1 MSATAQGTKKR
12 ARPGSDGPLLLTQ
25 RRIWIIF
32 SALIAGMLLSSLDQ
46 TIVSTAM
53 PTIVGELGGVAHQA
67 WITTGY
73 LLAST
78 IVMPIYG
85 KFGDVIGRRTLFLV
99 AIALFTLAS
108 LGCAL
113 STDFWQFVVFRA
125 LQGLGGGGLMILSQA
140 IIADIVPASER
151 GKYLGPLG
159 AIFGLSAVGGPLLG
173 GFFVDHMTWN
183 WAFWINIPVGIAAF
197 AVAWSAL
204 TLPSKKA
211 TKRIDVLGV
220 ALLSATTA
228 CLVFFTEFG
237 GNREHGWD
245 ALETWAWGAGFLV
258 AAALFVFVESRAQDP
273 IIPLSFFRNRTFVLA
288 TGIGFVLGVGMFAA
302 IAFVPTFLQMS
313 SGTSAA
319 VSGLLMLPMM
329 AGLMGTSIASGIAI
343 TKTGRYRMFPVVGT
357 IVVGLAMLGM
367 TTLAASTP
375 IWLICVYLFVFGAG
389 LGLIMQVVVLVAQN
403 AVPPQ
408 EVGTATSTN
417 NYFREVGASLGVAVF
432 GALFTA
438 RLTDSLTGVFTDAGV
453 PASQAASSSASID
466 PSALAK
472 LPEALQDGIVN
483 AYADSL
489 APVFW
494 YLLPFIAAALVL
506 ALFLPQMQLADVAG
520 MVARGE
526 AVGGAEAD
534 ELERAQRAELAGTPA
549 PAPAAA
555 PASPSGAGELAGA
568 GDPSGAGEPAGAG
581 KSAGG
586 SDPVDAE
593 TPASGRDASA

>member
-1 MSATAQGTKKR
+1 MSASAPSTTRRGRQQA
-12 ARPGSDGPLLLTQ
+12 DGPLLLTQ

-85 KFGDVIGRRTLFLV
+85 KFGDVIGRRNLFLV

-140 IIADIVPASER
+140 IIADIVPASQR

-197 AVAWSAL
+197 AVAWFAL

-237 GNREHGWD
+237 GNRQHGWG
-245 ALETWAWGAGFLV
+245 APETWAWGAGFLV
-258 AAALFVFVESRAQDP
+258 AAASFVLVESRAQDP
-273 IIPLSFFRNRTFVLA
+273 IIPLSFFRNRTFVIA
-288 TGIGFVLGVGMFAA
+288 TAIGFVLGLGMFAA
-302 IAFVPTFLQMS
+302 IGFVPTFLQMA

-329 AGLMGTSIASGIAI
+329 VGLIGTSILSGTLI
-343 TKTGRYRMFPVVGT
+343 TKTGRYRAFPIIGT
-357 IVVGLAMLGM
+357 IVVGIAMLGM
-367 TTLAASTP
+367 TSLAASTP

-403 AVPPQ
+403 AVPPEQ
-408 EVGTATSTN
+408 VGTATSTN

-432 GALFTA
+432 GALFTS
-438 RLTDSLTGVFTDAGV
+438 RLTDALTDVFRGAGGSATDA
-453 PASQAASSSASID
+453 ASASSSID
-466 PSALAK
+466 PTSLSK
-472 LPEALQDGIVN
+472 LPQAVQDGIVN

-489 APVFW
+489 SPVFW

-506 ALFLPQMQLADVAG
+506 ALFIPQMQLADVAG

-526 AVGGAEAD
+526 AVGGDEAD
-534 ELERAQRAELAGTPA
+534 ALERARRDGT
-549 PAPAAA
+549 APAAA
-555 PASPSGAGELAGA
+555 QPDATQPEARQPDAPEPVGSPT
-568 GDPSGAGEPAGAG
+568 
-581 KSAGG
+581 G
-586 SDPVDAE
+586 SVSTARHDE
-593 TPASGRDASA
+593 

>member
-1 MSATAQGTKKR
+1 MTATAQGARRT
-12 ARPGSDGPLLLTQ
+12 RPGTDGPLLLTQ

-53 PTIVGELGGVAHQA
+53 PTIVGDLGGVAHQA

-78 IVMPIYG
+78 VVMPIYG
-85 KFGDVIGRRTLFLV
+85 KFGDVIGRRNLFLV

-108 LGCAL
+108 LGCAM

-173 GFFVDHMTWN
+173 GFFVDHMTWH

-197 AVAWSAL
+197 AVAWFAL

-211 TKRIDVLGV
+211 TRRIDGLGV
-220 ALLSATTA
+220 LLLSATTA
-228 CLVFFTEFG
+228 CLVFFTESG
-237 GNREHGWD
+237 GNRDHGWG
-245 ALETWAWGAGFLV
+245 APETWAWGAGFLV
-258 AAALFVFVESRAQDP
+258 AAALFVFVESRAEDP
-273 IIPLSFFRNRTFVLA
+273 IIPLSFFRNRTFVTA
-288 TGIGFVLGVGMFAA
+288 TAIGFVLGVGMFAA
-302 IAFVPTFLQMS
+302 IGFVPTFLQMA

-329 AGLMGTSIASGIAI
+329 AGLMGTSILSGTLI
-343 TKTGRYRMFPVVGT
+343 TKTGKYRMFPIVGT
-357 IVVGLAMLGM
+357 ILVGLAMLSM

-403 AVPPQ
+403 AVPPEQ
-408 EVGTATSTN
+408 VGTATSTN

-432 GALFTA
+432 GALFTS
-438 RLTDSLTGVFTDAGV
+438 RLTDALRDVFTSAGGS
-453 PASQAASSSASID
+453 ASDAASASASID
-466 PSALAK
+466 PTALAK
-472 LPEALQDGIVN
+472 LPQAIQDGIVN

-494 YLLPFIAAALVL
+494 YLLPFIAVALVL
-506 ALFLPQMQLADVAG
+506 ALFIPQMKLADVAG

-534 ELERAQRAELAGTPA
+534 ELERAQRGPV
-549 PAPAAA
+549 APAAA
-555 PASPSGAGELAGA
+555 A
-568 GDPSGAGEPAGAG
+568 PAGAEG
-581 KSAGG
+581 
-586 SDPVDAE
+586 D
-593 TPASGRDASA
+593 GRDSA

>member
-1 MSATAQGTKKR
+1 MSATTQGTRR

-197 AVAWSAL
+197 AVAWFAL

-237 GNREHGWD
+237 GNRQHGWG

-288 TGIGFVLGVGMFAA
+288 TGIGFVLGIGMFAA

-343 TKTGRYRMFPVVGT
+343 TKTGKYRMFPVVGT

-432 GALFTA
+432 GALFTS

-534 ELERAQRAELAGTPA
+534 ELERAQRADRGDRGAT
-549 PAPAAA
+549 
-555 PASPSGAGELAGA
+555 PASPTAAGETV
-568 GDPSGAGEPAGAG
+568 E
-581 KSAGG
+581 
-586 SDPVDAE
+586 AE
-593 TPASGRDASA
+593 ASARRDTSA

>member
-1 MSATAQGTKKR
+1 MSATAQGTKR

-173 GFFVDHMTWN
+173 GFFVDHLTWN

-197 AVAWSAL
+197 AVAWFAL
-204 TLPSKKA
+204 TLPNKKA

-237 GNREHGWD
+237 GNRQHGWD
-245 ALETWAWGAGFLV
+245 ALETWAWGAGFVV
-258 AAALFVFVESRAQDP
+258 AATLFVFVESRAQDP

-288 TGIGFVLGVGMFAA
+288 TAIGFVLGIGMFAA
-302 IAFVPTFLQMS
+302 IAFVPTFLQMA

-329 AGLMGTSIASGIAI
+329 AGLMVTSIVSGILI
-343 TKTGRYRMFPVVGT
+343 TKTGKYRMYPVAGTVLVG
-357 IVVGLAMLGM
+357 IAMLSM

-432 GALFTA
+432 GALFSS
-438 RLTDSLTGVFTDAGV
+438 RLTDALTGVFTDAGV

-466 PSALAK
+466 PSVLSK
-472 LPEALQDGIVN
+472 LPQALQDGIVN

-534 ELERAQRAELAGTPA
+534 ELERAQRAQRAGRAADAAEA
-549 PAPAAA
+549 PR
-555 PASPSGAGELAGA
+555 E
-568 GDPSGAGEPAGAG
+568 
-581 KSAGG
+581 
-586 SDPVDAE
+586 
-593 TPASGRDASA
+593 

>member
-1 MSATAQGTKKR
+1 MSASAPSTTRRGRQQA
-12 ARPGSDGPLLLTQ
+12 DGPLLLTQ

-85 KFGDVIGRRTLFLV
+85 KFGDVIGRRNLFLV

-140 IIADIVPASER
+140 IIADIVPASQR

-197 AVAWSAL
+197 AVAWFAL

-237 GNREHGWD
+237 GNRQHGWG
-245 ALETWAWGAGFLV
+245 APETWAWGAGFLV
-258 AAALFVFVESRAQDP
+258 AAASFVLVESRAQDP
-273 IIPLSFFRNRTFVLA
+273 IIPLSFFRNRTFVIA
-288 TGIGFVLGVGMFAA
+288 TAIGFVLGLGMFAA
-302 IAFVPTFLQMS
+302 IGFVPTFLQMA

-329 AGLMGTSIASGIAI
+329 VGLIGTSILSGTLI
-343 TKTGRYRMFPVVGT
+343 TKTGRYRAFPIIGT
-357 IVVGLAMLGM
+357 IVVGIAMLGM
-367 TTLAASTP
+367 TSLAASTP

-403 AVPPQ
+403 AVPPEQ
-408 EVGTATSTN
+408 VGTATSTN

-432 GALFTA
+432 GALFTS
-438 RLTDSLTGVFTDAGV
+438 RLTDALTDVFRGAGGSATDA
-453 PASQAASSSASID
+453 ASASSSID
-466 PSALAK
+466 PTSLSK
-472 LPEALQDGIVN
+472 LPQAVQDGIVN

-489 APVFW
+489 SPVFW

-506 ALFLPQMQLADVAG
+506 ALFIPQMQLADVAG

-526 AVGGAEAD
+526 AVGGDEAD
-534 ELERAQRAELAGTPA
+534 ALERARRDGT
-549 PAPAAA
+549 APAATQPDATQPEARQPDA
-555 PASPSGAGELAGA
+555 PEPVGSPT
-568 GDPSGAGEPAGAG
+568 
-581 KSAGG
+581 G
-586 SDPVDAE
+586 SVSTTRHDE
-593 TPASGRDASA
+593 